1 MNTLSLSA
9 PSKTDADA
17 TIYLQITTSKAFYNI
32 PLTSILFIECH
43 EKKSLLHTKD
53 GCLPLCVP
61 LYRMEAVLPS
71 ALFLQTHRSFLVN
84 LKNISHVDKNKDP
97 WTISFFSSQ
106 KKAFVSRSF
115 RRQLLAAVFLS
126 D

>member
-9 PSKTDADA
+9 FSKKDADA
-17 TIYLQITTSKAFYNI
+17 PIYLQITTPKAFYNI
-32 PLTSILFIECH
+32 PLTDILFIECH
-43 EKKSLLHTKD
+43 EKKSILHTKD
-53 GCLPLCVP
+53 SYLPLGIP
-61 LYRMEAVLPS
+61 LYRLEAVLPS
-71 ALFLQTHRSFLVN
+71 SLFLQTHRSFLVN
-84 LKNISHVDKNKDP
+84 LKNISYVDKHKDP
-97 WTISFFSSQ
+97 WIISFFTSH